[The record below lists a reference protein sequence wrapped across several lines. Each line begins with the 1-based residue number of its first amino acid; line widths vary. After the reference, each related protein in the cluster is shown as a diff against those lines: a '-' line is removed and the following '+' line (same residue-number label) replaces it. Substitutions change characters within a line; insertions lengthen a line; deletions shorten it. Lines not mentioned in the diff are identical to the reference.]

1 MHSKHI
7 VVMECFDKT
16 PGIPVLYPD
25 TARELPT
32 DGWAVRN
39 VLRHV
44 RDDSVRLRY
53 TYHRPDGALLCDSG
67 WVALPHSQPL
77 TGADVARALFPAH
90 GAVKLTGCS
99 VAWSDTEL
107 APLVPM
113 QLEA

>member
-1 MHSKHI
+1 M
-7 VVMECFDKT
+7 
-16 PGIPVLYPD
+16 
-25 TARELPT
+25 
-32 DGWAVRN
+32 RN

-44 RDDSVRLRY
+44 RDDNVRLRY
-53 TYHRPDGALLCDSG
+53 TYHRPDGAPICDSG

-90 GAVKLTGCS
+90 GTVKATGCS

-113 QLEA
+113 QLEV